1 MKNLLVI
8 MLVCAVALISFVGA
22 VQADETSSLRQKE
35 QAAFDKLMGD
45 YFTATHGPTGVRGEK
60 WKKVYDKM
68 MADWQK
74 LADNGNYV
82 AIIELAD
89 QHLHLDPVANNDVA
103 KAVRLYERAAKLA
116 KTEKEKEFVDHKL
129 YVTKL
134 ILTVREVKEPQPA
147 TR

>member
-22 VQADETSSLRQKE
+22 VQADETSVLRQKE

-89 QHLHLDPVANNDVA
+89 QHLHLDPVANDDVV
-103 KAVRLYERAAKLA
+103 KAIHLYERAAKLA
-116 KTEKEKEFVDHKL
+116 KTDKEKEFVDSKL
-129 YVTKL
+129 RVTKL
-134 ILTVREVKEPQPA
+134 ILAVSAIKELQSA
-147 TR
+147 AR